1 MKIYG
6 LYGKS
11 GTGKSHHAMTLCQE
25 LGVDAIIDDGLFI
38 SRNVVLAGI
47 SAKRQNTI
55 IGAVKTALFTD
66 DGHCAQVREK
76 IREEDPQG
84 ILVLGTSIEMV
95 DKIRARLELPEVEK
109 YIAIEDITTEK
120 QRAEARRQR
129 HELGK
134 HVIPAPTM
142 QIKRQFSGYF
152 VDPLR
157 LLQDL
162 GLEKRKERSV
172 VRPTYSYWGEY
183 KISDTVINQIVEHVG
198 EQTEGVVDVN
208 RVVTESDQEGITLY
222 LSAIIRY
229 GRSVP
234 KVAGQLQRDI
244 RRQVEHITAFNIK
257 AIHVDVRGLA

>member
-25 LGVDAIIDDGLFI
+25 LGIDAIIDDGLFI

-47 SAKRQNTI
+47 SAKRQETI
-55 IGAVKTALFTD
+55 IGAVKTALFTKD
-66 DGHCAQVREK
+66 DHCARVKEMIVK
-76 IREEDPQG
+76 ENPHG
-84 ILVLGTSIEMV
+84 ILVLGTSIEMIE
-95 DKIRARLELPEVEK
+95 KICARLGLPAVEK
-109 YIAIEDITTEK
+109 YIAIEEITTQK
-120 QRAEARRQR
+120 QRTEAHRQR

-162 GLEKRKERSV
+162 NLEKRKERSV

-183 KISDTVINQIVEHVG
+183 KISDTVINQIVEYVG
-198 EQTEGVVDVN
+198 EQTDGVLDVN
-208 RVVTESDQEGITLY
+208 RVITESDDEGITLY
-222 LSAIIRY
+222 LSAIVRY
-229 GRSVP
+229 GRPVP
-234 KVAGQLQRDI
+234 RVAGQLQRDI
-244 RRQVEHITAFNIK
+244 RQQVEHITAFNIK
-257 AIHVDVRGLA
+257 AVHVDIRGLR